1 MADEKLN
8 IDERLKIMRGC
19 RKAYGDANRR
29 TKGRI
34 LDTLQEVTGLAR
46 KTVIRHLR
54 GSCERKSRERQR
66 GRKYGG
72 EVDDALRIIHGA
84 HDGICAERLTP
95 NLVLYADKLAVHG
108 HLRLSASVR
117 QLLGEISI
125 STVRRALAR
134 IHQDEPRQPRRP
146 RRPTGLLASIPMERI
161 ACFES
166 EPGHFEVD
174 LVHHSGSSTAG
185 EYVHTLNMV
194 DVATGWSEMV
204 AVLGRSRRVM
214 EDGFLRIAKRLPFP
228 VLEVHSDNGGEFLSH
243 HLVRFYRQR
252 FSGVRISRSR
262 PWQKNDNRFV
272 ERANGAIIRRWL
284 GHDRLDSAAQA
295 KALNFYDKLWI
306 YQNFFQPIMRLT
318 SKQVDPITHRVRRP
332 GRSRPPSLG

>member
-243 HLVRFYRQR
+243 HPLRGTGQRRHHPPLAGPRSAGLRRSGQSLELPLRQAVDLPELLPAHPAPHR
-252 FSGVRISRSR
+252 LRY
-262 PWQKNDNRFV
+262 P
-272 ERANGAIIRRWL
+272 GA
-284 GHDRLDSAAQA
+284 
-295 KALNFYDKLWI
+295 
-306 YQNFFQPIMRLT
+306 
-318 SKQVDPITHRVRRP
+318 
-332 GRSRPPSLG
+332 GRGREAESSLGTERSVGPAREHPA